1 MPLSEEGSESASD
14 KPGIPVNVVPCVLT
28 LLHADISVLICRGWS
43 GLDATQ
49 DELLTVGLHQDT
61 CYTLVCW
68 PLSVV
73 PWHHRTSS

>member
-1 MPLSEEGSESASD
+1 MFKANVGSSTAADARAAGKEAASQ
-14 KPGIPVNVVPCVLT
+14 
-28 LLHADISVLICRGWS
+28 AAA

-49 DELLTVGLHQDT
+49 DELLTVSLHQAT

-73 PWHHRTSS
+73 PWHHRTLGLS